1 MKLRRPTPQM
11 PKIGRDKLR
20 QFINVKKK
28 RTSIGQGMM
37 MNRKISEKKR
47 QALNAVKR
55 AMK

>member
-1 MKLRRPTPQM
+1 M